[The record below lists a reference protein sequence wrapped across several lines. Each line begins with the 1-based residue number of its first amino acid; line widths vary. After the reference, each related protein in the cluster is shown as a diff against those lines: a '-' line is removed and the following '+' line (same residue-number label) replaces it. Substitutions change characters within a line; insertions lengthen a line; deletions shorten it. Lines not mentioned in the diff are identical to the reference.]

1 MLVIFRFH
9 IFFFFS
15 RKRLNELAQGLGPY
29 PADLE
34 TSQSF
39 IDGKRVYAAN
49 NLLKPIYSVP
59 GSIAT
64 QGAKK
69 VIFTAC
75 HSGKLKPTF
84 TNPNIISTS
93 PKNVLMSRWISRF
106 FCNLNSSKNFTC
118 LSGKLITEFASPIA
132 KFTSPG
138 LSDITFFARCNPSTQ
153 DSQNTTLGTRYFTGA
168 FSFGPR
174 SVSLRPTLQTS
185 RYTRVELPLPSPPL
199 MPTKVT
205 FISQCLASLR
215 TQTYFYSSLPST
227 RKVTLSYFS
236 GAWRKATTGK
246 TFLSAG

>member
-1 MLVIFRFH
+1 MNIVGHLSIPY
-9 IFFFFS
+9 IFFFS

-49 NLLKPIYSVP
+49 NLLKPIY
-59 GSIAT
+59 
-64 QGAKK
+64 
-69 VIFTAC
+69 
-75 HSGKLKPTF
+75 
-84 TNPNIISTS
+84 
-93 PKNVLMSRWISRF
+93 VLMSRWISRF

-168 FSFGPR
+168 FSSGPR

-185 RYTRVELPLPSPPL
+185 RSTPVELPLPSPPL